1 MLGGKLPKSYK
12 LGADTINVFVS
23 YNKELIAKE
32 LLGKYSRDLCII
44 ELNNTDNSG
53 ILYPEDTIMNTFYH
67 EKVHSILSLMGHEL
81 NNNEEFIDLFAR
93 LLRQTDITSEY

>member
-1 MLGGKLPKSYK
+1 MGIPKQFK
-12 LGADTINVFVS
+12 LGADTISVRVS
-23 YNKELIAKE
+23 NNMELINKN
-32 LLGKYSRDLCII
+32 LLGKYDRDLCII
-44 ELNNTDNSG
+44 DLTNTNNLGSP
-53 ILYPEDTIMNTFYH
+53 YPEDTIMNTFYH